1 METKT
6 SNTEYEILGY
16 KVKLQKSDEINQ
28 VRPDEVVDLV
38 RSEAAKIMDKAP
50 GLDRGEIAILVALKI
65 AKENLTEAKTYRNEI
80 DALKE
85 KASEA
90 LSLIEEVTPTSM

>member
-6 SNTEYEILGY
+6 SAKEYEILGY

-28 VRPDEVVDLV
+28 VTPDDVVDLV

-50 GLDRGEIAILVALKI
+50 TLNSGEVAILVALKM
-65 AKENLTEAKTYRNEI
+65 AQENLSKAETYNDEI
-80 DALKE
+80 DALKS
-85 KASEA
+85 KANEA